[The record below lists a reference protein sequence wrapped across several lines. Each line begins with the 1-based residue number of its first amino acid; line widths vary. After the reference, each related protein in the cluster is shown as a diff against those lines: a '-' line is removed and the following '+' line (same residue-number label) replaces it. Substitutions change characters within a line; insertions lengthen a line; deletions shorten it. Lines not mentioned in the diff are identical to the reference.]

1 MNPEAL
7 FKLINVVEKPVGG
20 SSPEEAIHP
29 SASQPQREAYQVEPL
44 GDRGEAVQQELNL
57 GFDCVD
63 CTVMKERPWETLVPA
78 ARVDRPVGG
87 LLTDRC

>member
-63 CTVMKERPWETLVPA
+63 CTVMIQTVSRPG
-78 ARVDRPVGG
+78 DF
-87 LLTDRC
+87 LLQQTR